1 MSWFFG
7 STQGANSSQG
17 RRQLVRLGS
26 SSNGTQSS
34 RSPMNSKGSPVSP
47 IGDVDKE
54 TNRMFQEHTVEGMK
68 ELEKKTRLD
77 IDRRRED
84 LRQMVG

>member
-1 MSWFFG
+1 MSWFF
-7 STQGANSSQG
+7 NSARGVNGPPG
-17 RRQLVRLGS
+17 RRQLTRLGS
-26 SSNGTQSS
+26 SSNEAHSPSS
-34 RSPMNSKGSPVSP
+34 PTNSKWAPVSP

-54 TNRMFQEHTVEGMK
+54 TNRMFQEHTVEEMK
-68 ELEKKTRLD
+68 DLEKKTRLD